1 MTIFPSTAIKL
12 LVTLLVSLVF
22 VAEASNPATIQE
34 FAIAYPE
41 TSPCASGTSQGA
53 LVHPESTHE
62 ITYDQSD
69 RSSPFHLWVTG
80 QKDDAVVRVGMDG
93 STRIYEMPPCSGP
106 HGITFDRRGRLW
118 VSLEF
123 AGKVVQL
130 LDRGS
135 SLVQVEAY
143 DVRLNCASCAEPI
156 NSHPHGLAVGAD
168 GETLWFTGKAT
179 GTIGKIDAD
188 GNVEMFSLPT
198 VGSVP
203 IYIKAGPDGNMWFT
217 ELVGN
222 AVGRITPDGT
232 VTEFPIPT
240 PNSRPIEIVPEPG
253 GAPAMWFTEEAGN
266 KVGRITVDGTITE
279 FPVPKMYDNVILG
292 GLAFDAEGNLWV
304 QGYVDV
310 NEPTYVLAGDKP
322 AEPVG
327 HDYLVKI
334 DRSILEAGASEP
346 AELAFTFY
354 IAPSQDT
361 VMHRIIRGPDG
372 NMWFTELRADKVGK
386 LTLERSV
393 RGEE

>member
-1 MTIFPSTAIKL
+1 MALFPSSAINL
-12 LVTLLVSLVF
+12 LVTLMVSLAF
-22 VAEASNPATIQE
+22 AAEASHPAAIQE
-34 FAIAYPE
+34 FAIAYPK
-41 TSPCASGTSQGA
+41 TPPCASETSRGA
-53 LVHPESTHE
+53 HAHPESTHE

-69 RSSPFHLWVTG
+69 PSSPFHLWVTG

-106 HGITFDRRGRLW
+106 HGITFDKRGRLW

-130 LDRGS
+130 LDRGG
-135 SLVQVEAY
+135 SLVQGKVY

-156 NSHPHGLAVGAD
+156 NSHPHGLAVGPD

-179 GTIGKIDAD
+179 GTIGKIDSG
-188 GNVEMFSLPT
+188 GNVETFSLPT

-203 IYIKAGPDGNMWFT
+203 IYIRAGPDGNMWFT

-253 GAPAMWFTEEAGN
+253 GQAMWFTEEAGN
-266 KVGRITVDGTITE
+266 KVGRITMDGAITE
-279 FPVPKMYDNVILG
+279 FPVPKMQDNAILA

-304 QGYVDV
+304 QQYTDV
-310 NEPTYVLAGDKP
+310 NDPHYVLSGGEPDG
-322 AEPVG
+322 PVG
-327 HDYLVKI
+327 RDYIVKI
-334 DRSILEAGASEP
+334 DRSMLEAGASEP
-346 AELAFTFY
+346 SKLAFTFHE
-354 IAPSQDT
+354 APSRGT

>member
-12 LVTLLVSLVF
+12 LVTLIVFLVF

-41 TSPCASGTSQGA
+41 TPPCASKTSQGA
-53 LVHPESTHE
+53 HVHPESTHE

-69 RSSPFHLWVTG
+69 PSSPFHLWVTG

-106 HGITFDRRGRLW
+106 HGITFDKRGRLW

-130 LDRGS
+130 LDRGG
-135 SLVQVEAY
+135 SLVQGKAY

-179 GTIGKIDAD
+179 GTIGKIDAG
-188 GNVEMFSLPT
+188 GNVETFSLPT

-203 IYIKAGPDGNMWFT
+203 IYIRAGPDGNMWFT

-222 AVGRITPDGT
+222 AVGRITPQGA

-253 GAPAMWFTEEAGN
+253 GQAMWFTEEAGN
-266 KVGRITVDGTITE
+266 KVGRISMDGTITE
-279 FPVPKMYDNVILG
+279 FSVPKMQDNVILA

-304 QGYVDV
+304 QQYTDV
-310 NEPTYVLAGDKP
+310 NAPHFVLSGGKP
-322 AEPVG
+322 DGPVG
-327 HDYLVKI
+327 RDYMVKI
-334 DRSILEAGASEP
+334 DRASL
-346 AELAFTFY
+346 ASGTTANAFTFY
-354 IAPSQDT
+354 EVPTRET
-361 VMHRIIRGPDG
+361 VMHRVVLGPDS

-386 LTLERSV
+386 LVLERAP
-393 RGEE
+393 RRED